1 MAQRSQAIE
10 GFKRGRYRVL
20 VATDIAA
27 RGIDVSMIELVVNY
41 DLPDDAEDYVHR
53 IGRTGRAG
61 KTGHAISFA
70 TPTQRRDVKKIEDL
84 IRMTLPRGQKE
95 SLAEAE
101 FEQSRPD
108 DQRKRR
114 RFPRRPR
121 PESGGK
127 TITDLAGLSA
137 EARVKKTPTR
147 LRPDQDAKKGPG
159 GNRARRSAPRR
170 KSA

>member
-1 MAQRSQAIE
+1 
-10 GFKRGRYRVL
+10 
-20 VATDIAA
+20 
-27 RGIDVSMIELVVNY
+27 
-41 DLPDDAEDYVHR
+41 
-53 IGRTGRAG
+53 
-61 KTGHAISFA
+61 
-70 TPTQRRDVKKIEDL
+70 
-84 IRMTLPRGQKE
+84 MTLPRGQKE

-137 EARVKKTPTR
+137 EARDKKSTR
-147 LRPDQDAKKGPG
+147 ARRGQAQAVKKGPG
-159 GNRARRSAPRR
+159 GNGARRSAPRDKKRHMSRTTHER
-170 KSA
+170 KSAE